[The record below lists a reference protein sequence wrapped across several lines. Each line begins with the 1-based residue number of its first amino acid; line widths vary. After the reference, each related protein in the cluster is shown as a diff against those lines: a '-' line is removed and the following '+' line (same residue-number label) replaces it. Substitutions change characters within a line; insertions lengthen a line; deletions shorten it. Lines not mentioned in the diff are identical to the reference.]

1 MWLLLAF
8 SGPVCWAVST
18 HIDKYLVD
26 RYFQD
31 SDTAV
36 LMLFT
41 ALVGMALL
49 PFIWWFEPAILAPAP
64 MAIAVM
70 TASGILYMGAMLF
83 YLRAIQSE
91 EASVVAPLF
100 QASTLFTFL
109 LGYLFLRERLSA
121 SSANGRRH
129 DRRGG
134 PGIVAPARGENA
146 PLQDAAYP
154 ADAGGDFRAGAVH
167 GAVQVLRHTR
177 RFLDHDILDFCRR
190 RPVRDSF
197 LFCDRTIGAS
207 SSPCSGAIPAR

>member
-49 PFIWWFEPAILAPAP
+49 PFIWWIEPAILAPAP
-64 MAIAVM
+64 IAIAVM
-70 TASGILYMGAMLF
+70 TVSGILYMGAMLF

-109 LGYLFLRERLSA
+109 LGYLFLHERLRLLA
-121 SSANGRRH
+121 ATGRRH
-129 DRRGG
+129 DCRGG
-134 PGIVAPARGENA
+134 LGIVAPERGKNA
-146 PLQDAAYP
+146 PLQDGADL
-154 ADAGGDFRAGAVH
+154 ADAGGDLRAGAVH
-167 GAVQVLRHTR
+167 GAVQILRHTR
-177 RFLDHDILDFCRR
+177 
-190 RPVRDSF
+190 
-197 LFCDRTIGAS
+197 
-207 SSPCSGAIPAR
+207 